1 MNTKPKI
8 LVTGATG
15 KTGAAVVNELLK
27 HDWPVRAMVSRVD
40 ARSEQLRK
48 LGAEIAV
55 ADMYDP
61 QQLLAA
67 IRGTQRA
74 YYLPLT
80 RPYMIQAAN
89 AFAVAAHDAKLEY
102 IVQMSQW
109 TSSDSHPTAMTR
121 QTWLIDRTFAMI
133 PGVAHTIFNPGM
145 FADNF
150 LRVIDFAA
158 LLGIFP
164 TLMGDSKCA
173 PISNE
178 DMGKAAA
185 ALLMGDP
192 AKHAGKSYRP
202 TGPELLSGKDMAKI
216 IAKAVGHG
224 VKPVNLPL
232 WMFRKVARQQ
242 KVDPYQVAVL
252 LHYIEDNKQ
261 GVFSYEGGV
270 TRVME
275 ELTGRPAE
283 SFETTA
289 RRYAAMPFA
298 KQTLANRLKAF
309 INFNLTP
316 FYPAYDIKRYERA
329 IELPVA
335 AKPLYCMENDRWR
348 ENRAAQMS
356 EQGIAPTPSAKSE
369 KKTPPTAVRTDGSY
383 LKKELRIEPLNT

>member
-15 KTGAAVVNELLK
+15 KTGTAVVNELLK
-27 HDWPVRAMVSRVD
+27 HDWPVRAVVRRVD

-55 ADMYDP
+55 ADMYDT
-61 QQLLAA
+61 QQLLEA

-74 YYLPLT
+74 YYLPLFQ
-80 RPYMIQAAN
+80 PYMIHAAS
-89 AFAVAAHDAKLEY
+89 AFAVAAHEAKLEH

-150 LRVIDFAA
+150 LQVIDFAA
-158 LLGIFP
+158 LLGVFP

-185 ALLMGDP
+185 ALLMSDP

-202 TGPELLSGKDMAKI
+202 TGTELLSGKDMAKI
-216 IAKAVGHG
+216 IARVVGHA
-224 VKPVNLPL
+224 VKPVSLPL
-232 WMFRKVARQQ
+232 WMLRKVARQQ
-242 KVDPYQVAVL
+242 KMDRYEIACF
-252 LHYIEDNKQ
+252 LHYIEENKK
-261 GVFSYEGGV
+261 GAFSYEGGV

-275 ELTGRPAE
+275 ELTGHPAE
-283 SFETTA
+283 SFETSA

-298 KQTLANRLKAF
+298 KKTFGNRLKGF
-309 INFNLTP
+309 ISFSLTP
-316 FYPAYDIKRYERA
+316 FYPAYDLEGYERA
-329 IELPVA
+329 IELPTA
-335 AKPLYCMENDRWR
+335 PKPLYCMENEGWR
-348 ENRAAQMS
+348 IQRAAKMVNQK
-356 EQGIAPTPSAKSE
+356 PVT
-369 KKTPPTAVRTDGSY
+369 
-383 LKKELRIEPLNT
+383 